1 MIKLNIEHIAI
12 VIPSYNESR
21 NIQILISRILHI
33 IPKAT
38 IIVVDDSSGNE
49 HRDTKNICAKY
60 KKSVLYVSRN
70 KKNGRGS
77 AVLDGMKI
85 ILAQTTSKIIVEMD
99 ADLAHNPKEI
109 PRLCALI
116 GRYDVVIGSRYMA
129 GSRIIKWTWSR
140 IIQSKIIN
148 FFLKYWLGLRL
159 TDYTNGFRAY
169 TRHACQ
175 YLVTAPMREK
185 GFIALSEIAYR
196 LSKKGFR
203 ITEVPISFTDR
214 EYGKSNADL
223 KELFYSLFGV
233 IKLRLYN

>member
-1 MIKLNIEHIAI
+1 MKTERTVV
-12 VIPSYNESR
+12 VIPTYNESR
-21 NIQILISRILHI
+21 NIKILISRIFKIL
-33 IPKAT
+33 PKT
-38 IIVVDDSSGNE
+38 IIVVVDDSSGNE

-85 ILAQTTSKIIVEMD
+85 ALAQTTSKIIVEMD
-99 ADLAHNPKEI
+99 ADLAHNPNEI
-109 PRLCALI
+109 PRLCTPI
-116 GRYDVVIGSRYMA
+116 GKYDIVVGSRYMS
-129 GSRIIKWTWSR
+129 GSNIVKWTRVR

-169 TRHACQ
+169 SRRACQ
-175 YLVTAPMREK
+175 YLVSIPLREK
-185 GFIALSEIAYR
+185 GFIALSESAYM

>member
-1 MIKLNIEHIAI
+1 MTSEHVTI
-12 VIPSYNESR
+12 VIPAYNESC
-21 NIQILISRILHI
+21 NIGILIPRILAI
-33 IPKAT
+33 LPRST

-49 HRDTKNICAKY
+49 QIQTKNICINK
-60 KKSVLYVSRN
+60 KKSVIYISR
-70 KKNGRGS
+70 KKKDGRGS
-77 AVLDGMKI
+77 AVFDGMKI
-85 ILAQTTSKIIVEMD
+85 ALTQTTSKIIVEMD
-99 ADLAHNPKEI
+99 ADLAHNPNEI
-109 PRLCALI
+109 PRLCTPI
-116 GRYDVVIGSRYMA
+116 GKYDMVVGSRYMS
-129 GSRIIKWTWSR
+129 GSNIVKWTQSR